1 MMSETIDFL
10 LPMKGHSE
18 RVPGKNMKSF
28 KGEPL
33 YHSIMRELLKSK
45 YSGNIYVDTDSPMI
59 SDDIKNNFPR
69 VVIINRPDDLC
80 GDDVSMNRIIEHDL
94 SVTGGRVFLQT
105 HSTNPLLTSSTI
117 DRAIAFFLAN
127 NDLYDSVFGV
137 NRLQSRLYFSDGTA
151 INHDPG
157 RLIRTQDLKP
167 VYEEN
172 STLYIFSRE
181 SFTNAGNRRI
191 GLRPYMFEVPPAEAQ
206 DIDTQADFDMAEYM
220 YEYFRK
226 K

>member
-18 RVPGKNMKSF
+18 RVPGKNMKLF
-28 KGEPL
+28 KGAPL
-33 YHSIMRELLKSK
+33 YHSVMKELLKSR
-45 YSGNIYVDTDSPMI
+45 YLGNIYVDTDSSLI
-59 SDDIKNNFPR
+59 SDDVKNNFPR

-94 SVTGGRVFLQT
+94 SLIGGQVFLQT

-117 DRAIAFFLAN
+117 DRAIAFFIAN

-137 NRLQSRLYFSDGTA
+137 NRLQSRLYFSDGRP
-151 INHDPG
+151 INHNPDD
-157 RLIRTQDLKP
+157 LIRTQDLKP

-172 STLYIFSRE
+172 STLYIFSRD
-181 SFTNAGNRRI
+181 SFANAGKRRI
-191 GLRPYMFEVPPAEAQ
+191 GQKPWMFEVPPAEAQ
-206 DIDTQADFDMAEYM
+206 DIDTQADFDMADYL
-220 YEYFRK
+220 YDYFRK

>member
-18 RVPGKNMKSF
+18 RVPGKNMKLF
-28 KGEPL
+28 KGAPL
-33 YHSIMRELLKSK
+33 YHSIMKELLKSR
-45 YSGNIYVDTDSPMI
+45 YLGNIYVDTDSPMI
-59 SDDIKNNFPR
+59 SDDVKNNFPR
-69 VVIINRPDDLC
+69 VVIINRPDHLC

-94 SVTGGRVFLQT
+94 SLIGGHVFLQT

-117 DRAIAFFLAN
+117 DKAIAFFIAN
-127 NDLYDSVFGV
+127 NGLYDSVFGV

-157 RLIRTQDLKP
+157 KLIRTQDLKP

-172 STLYIFSRE
+172 STLYIFSRD
-181 SFTNAGNRRI
+181 SFAGAGNRRI
-191 GLRPYMFEVPPAEAQ
+191 GLKPYMFEVPAAEAQ

>member
-1 MMSETIDFL
+1 MIPETIDFL

-18 RVPGKNMKSF
+18 RVPGKNMKLF
-28 KGEPL
+28 KGAPL
-33 YHSIMRELLKSK
+33 YHSIMKELLKSK
-45 YSGNIYVDTDSPMI
+45 YLGNIYVDTDSPLI
-59 SDDIKNNFPR
+59 SDDVKNHFPP
-69 VVIINRPDDLC
+69 VVIINRPDHLC
-80 GDDVSMNRIIEHDL
+80 GDDVSMNRVIEHDL
-94 SVTGGRVFLQT
+94 SVIGSQLFLQT

-117 DRAIAFFLAN
+117 DRAIAFFIAN
-127 NDLYDSVFGV
+127 NGLYDSVFGV

-157 RLIRTQDLKP
+157 KLIRTQDLKP
-167 VYEEN
+167 VFEEN
-172 STLYIFSRE
+172 STLYIFSRD
-181 SFTNAGNRRI
+181 SFANAGNRRI
-191 GLRPYMFEVPPAEAQ
+191 GLRPYMFEVPAAEAH